1 LDGQFATAPVRR
13 LTAVIGYLF
22 LLRLIFAACIDLMP
36 EEAYYWNYSRHL
48 DFGYLDHPP
57 LTAWLIRLGTTVF
70 GNTAFGVR
78 FGALCCGIIAS
89 IFAFRLARNLFG
101 EAVALVAVLLAQV
114 LPFFFFSGL
123 LTTPDAPLTAAWAAA
138 LYFLE
143 RALIADRPRA
153 WLWVGVSMGLGLLSK
168 YTIGLLGLAAFGFM
182 VIDRP
187 SRRWFGRWEPYAA
200 VLIAA
205 ALFAPVV
212 VWNAQHDWASFSFQ
226 TSRRLA
232 ELPRFSVH
240 KLLGGA
246 IVLITPTGV
255 FAVAAAFFAG
265 SADRTRSWRLL
276 QLSLLVPLA
285 VFFLFSLR
293 HEVKLD
299 WTGAPWVA
307 ALPVMAWWGMAGTRA
322 AGTRADVAAWARLR
336 GAWLSTVGILL
347 AIYGV
352 GLYYLVIGLPGVGYP
367 RQTELVPL
375 EWRDFGRQIDVV
387 ADALR
392 AKLGDGFL
400 VVGMDRYAI
409 ASELAFYS
417 RDQATS
423 VADTSAGHL
432 LGGMGVMYEQWF
444 PAERQNGK
452 TLLLVAWDPNSLAE
466 AGLEKHFAGLEAV
479 HEGTLVRNGRVVR
492 HYYYRVGNGY
502 RFLP

>member
-1 LDGQFATAPVRR
+1 
-13 LTAVIGYLF
+13 
-22 LLRLIFAACIDLMP
+22 
-36 EEAYYWNYSRHL
+36 
-48 DFGYLDHPP
+48 
-57 LTAWLIRLGTTVF
+57 
-70 GNTAFGVR
+70 
-78 FGALCCGIIAS
+78 
-89 IFAFRLARNLFG
+89 
-101 EAVALVAVLLAQV
+101 
-114 LPFFFFSGL
+114 L

-143 RALIADRPRA
+143 RALIANRPRA
-153 WLWVGVSMGLGLLSK
+153 WLWLGVSMGLGLLSK

-232 ELPRFSVH
+232 EMPRFSVH

-255 FAVAAAFFAG
+255 FAVAAAFFARGRDSLDAG
-265 SADRTRSWRLL
+265 SADRTRSRRLL
-276 QLSLLVPLA
+276 QLALLVPLA

-307 ALPVMAWWGMAGTRA
+307 ALPIMAWGMAGARA
-322 AGTRADVAAWARLR
+322 GVTSAWPRLR
-336 GAWLSTVGILL
+336 GAWLPTVGILL

-352 GLYYLVIGLPGVGYP
+352 GLYYLVIGIPGVGYP
-367 RQTELVPL
+367 HQTELVPL
-375 EWRDFGRQIDVV
+375 EWRDFGRQIDAV
-387 ADALR
+387 AADFR
-392 AKLGDGFL
+392 AKPGDGFL

-417 RDQATS
+417 RDQSTS
-423 VADTSAGHL
+423 VADTSTGHL
-432 LGGMGVMYEQWF
+432 LGGMGLMYEQWF

-479 HEGTLVRNGRVVR
+479 HEGTLVRNGRLVR
-492 HYYYRVGNGY
+492 RYYYRVANGY